1 MLCGFVKAVVSAV
14 LSVAAS
20 EVSSEQILLSDDV
33 KLSFEDEASL
43 AEIDAKTA
51 IPAIIASISAS
62 ISMYLYF
69 CKNCFIFL

>member
-14 LSVAAS
+14 FSVTAS
-20 EVSSEQILLSDDV
+20 EVSSEQILLSDDI
-33 KLSFEDEASL
+33 KLSFEYESSL